1 MLVVR
6 ALLLLVPLIGFAFW
20 GSLYT
25 PPPYQAEGPGAQP
38 TGKLPPLPRWSQ
50 APLPEFSSYHDTIEK
65 KAAFFAYLYPRIV
78 LANSRVL
85 IARQYLLKL
94 SQQDTLRPSELTW
107 LKQQGDRLRVT
118 APAGSAES
126 FAALRLRLDAIPPSL
141 VMAQAANES
150 AWGTSRFAREGNNLF
165 GQWCFATGCGLVP
178 QRRGEDQS
186 HEVARFASPYHSISA
201 YIQNLNRHRSY
212 RHLRHIRAQ
221 ARQAGQRPDGL
232 SMAAGLSQYS
242 ERGDA
247 YVQEIQGMIRFNNL
261 GYFDQQ
267 FAVLLTPSSEHTL
280 KHIAVADEERSLVP
294 DRATLV
300 QSSPENEG

>member
-1 MLVVR
+1 LVVR
-6 ALLLLVPLIGFAFW
+6 ALLLLLPLVGCAFL

-25 PPPYQAEGPGAQP
+25 PPDLAEDAHAQFA
-38 TGKLPPLPRWSQ
+38 GKLPALPPWSK
-50 APLPEFSSYHDTIEK
+50 APLPEFSSYHDTVEK

-85 IARQYLLKL
+85 MARHYLLSL
-94 SQQDTLRPSELTW
+94 SQQDTLRPSELAW
-107 LKQQGDRLRVT
+107 LKQQGDRLRVA

-126 FAALRLRLDAIPPSL
+126 FATLTLRLDAIPPSL

-165 GQWCFATGCGLVP
+165 GQWCFSEGCGLVP
-178 QRRGEDQS
+178 LRRGDDQN
-186 HEVARFASPYHSISA
+186 HEVARFASPYDSVSA
-201 YIQNLNRHRSY
+201 YIQNLNRHQSY
-212 RHLRHIRAQ
+212 RDLRQLRAQ
-221 ARQAGQRPDGL
+221 ARQAGQSPDGL
-232 SMAAGLSQYS
+232 SMAAGLSRYS

-267 FAVLLTPSSEHTL
+267 FAALLTPSSENTL
-280 KHIAVADEERSLVP
+280 KHLAVAGEEHSLVP
-294 DRATLV
+294 DHATLA
-300 QSSPENEG
+300 QPSPENEG